1 MEQNIFRL
9 LKINCPHCNQRN
21 HQNGSTTYFHGCV
34 TPIVV
39 SPNQKQ
45 VIGLEPEF
53 IRKQDGHQKEDC
65 ENAAVKRWLNKNHQS
80 KYGYPVTL
88 LGDDL
93 YSRQPICKLALEQGY
108 NFIFVG
114 LDTSHKT
121 LYEWLEF
128 LEQSGEVKTIEKKQW
143 DGRNNLI
150 YRYRYVNRV
159 PLKDGE
165 SSLEVNWCE
174 LTVINQKTSK
184 TVYQNNWVTNHTI
197 TNENVEDIVK
207 AGHSRWKVENEGNN
221 VLKNHGYNLE
231 HNFGHGQN
239 HLCEFF
245 LSLNLLAFLFHTV
258 LDLVNDTYQ
267 KVRELLATRTTFFND
282 IRTLLKYFWFKDWSD
297 FFLFILTENVP
308 FKKVNSS

>member
-21 HQNGSTTYFHGCV
+21 HQNGSITYFHGCV

-128 LEQSGEVKTIEKKQW
+128 LEKSGEVKTIEKKQW
-143 DGRNNLI
+143 NGRNNLI
-150 YRYRYVNRV
+150 YRYRYVDRV

-197 TNENVEDIVK
+197 TNRPLAK
-207 AGHSRWKVENEGNN
+207 
-221 VLKNHGYNLE
+221 LL
-231 HNFGHGQN
+231 
-239 HLCEFF
+239 LCY
-245 LSLNLLAFLFHTV
+245 SGGLAFW
-258 LDLVNDTYQ
+258 NC
-267 KVRELLATRTTFFND
+267 
-282 IRTLLKYFWFKDWSD
+282 
-297 FFLFILTENVP
+297 
-308 FKKVNSS
+308 